1 MRRVLILSLLA
12 LAVLALAPA
21 AHARSTTVRTSQ
33 GTITTTRLANGV
45 RHMKFRWG
53 PVRIAPGQNTI
64 SLADDNLLPP
74 GPGWITSFKPNL
86 TYVDGKVPRVDVIH
100 LHHAVWLVRQPR

>member
-1 MRRVLILSLLA
+1 MRRALILSLLA
-12 LAVLALAPA
+12 LAVLALAPT
-21 AHARSTTVRTSQ
+21 AHARGTTVRTSQ

-64 SLADDNLLPP
+64 SLADDDLLPP
-74 GPGWITSFKPNL
+74 GPGGS
-86 TYVDGKVPRVDVIH
+86 PRSS
-100 LHHAVWLVRQPR
+100 PT